1 MKSRVGGGGGALYR
15 EGLNYEGS
23 KGFETKS
30 GGSSNDVRGKV

>member
-1 MKSRVGGGGGALYR
+1 MYR

-30 GGSSNDVRGKV
+30 GSDSSNKQVQRQSITVDKH